1 MIPSMSFRVVI
12 DTNVLVS
19 ALRSKNGASYRLL
32 SLVGSRRFQPCL
44 SVPLAI
50 EYEAAAKKLV
60 GKGGLSVADINTII
74 DYMCKVSEHHLI
86 YFLWRPTLKDS
97 KDDMVLELAVA
108 ASADAIVTF
117 NKADFKG
124 TDKFGIRVIAPQ
136 QLLKEIGDR
145 K

>member
-1 MIPSMSFRVVI
+1 MIPAMIRIVI

-19 ALRSKNGASYRLL
+19 ALRSKKGASYRLV
-32 SLVGSRRFQPCL
+32 SLVDSGRFQTCL

-50 EYEAAAKKLV
+50 EYEAASKKHV
-60 GKGGLSVADINTII
+60 AKGGPSANDIDAII
-74 DYMCKVSEHHLI
+74 DYLCRVSERHLI
-86 YFLWRPTLKDS
+86 YFLWRPILKDP
-97 KDDMVLELAVA
+97 KDDMVLELAVTA
-108 ASADAIVTF
+108 DADAIVTF

-124 TDKFGIRVIAPQ
+124 TDKFGIRVITPQ